1 MTQRLSEICGGAAV
15 TTALYS
21 AGVVVQATDKE
32 KLGGRHAGRNYYWG
46 GCCLNPTAIAIA
58 YARAEGLATRFA
70 IVDTDTHHADV
81 TRELFMSDDAV
92 LHVRY
97 CWGWGRTETKTKV
110 CLPHVDSDEEFI
122 RRFGEEVPWR
132 LEEFKPELI
141 YRICGLDTHRDSYGT
156 RKLTERCYRACED
169 KGAAKTFVKGGSS

>member
-1 MTQRLSEICGGAAV
+1 MGQ
-15 TTALYS
+15 
-21 AGVVVQATDKE
+21 E
-32 KLGGRHAGRNYYWG
+32 K
-46 GCCLNPTAIAIA
+46 
-58 YARAEGLATRFA
+58 
-70 IVDTDTHHADV
+70 
-81 TRELFMSDDAV
+81 LFMSDDAV
-92 LHVRY
+92 LHVCY

-110 CLPHVDSDEEFI
+110 CLPHADSDEEFI

-169 KGAAKTFVKGGSS
+169 KGAAEDVCEGRLIVKIGCNRAAGDVRVRDAENRGPPRGAKWVQGLKSLTCTS